1 MKRGLAA
8 LGALLVLAAAGCYL
22 PGDDTG
28 RFHGFGVENRSSE
41 TVDVEYTAPTGEKFI
56 VVRDLLAYSGTALID
71 SDSRVGECNEGTLQA
86 LDASGRLVAETSERL
101 CDGDLWII
109 PADPS
114 PS

>member
-8 LGALLVLAAAGCYL
+8 LGAVAMFAIAGCYL

-28 RFHGFGVENRSSE
+28 NEHGFGVENRSSE
-41 TVDVEYTAPTGEKFI
+41 TVDIEYTAPTGEKSI
-56 VVRDLLAYSGTALID
+56 LVYDLLALSGTALIRPE
-71 SDSRVGECNEGTLQA
+71 SRAGECNEGTLRA

>member
-8 LGALLVLAAAGCYL
+8 LGTLLVLAAAGCYL

-28 RFHGFGVENRSSE
+28 REHGFGVENRSSA
-41 TVDVEYTAPTGEKFI
+41 TVDIEYTAPTGEKFI
-56 VVRDLLAYSGTALID
+56 VVYDLLALSGTALIRPE
-71 SDSRVGECNEGTLQA
+71 SRVGECNEGTLRA

-101 CDGDLWII
+101 CDGDRWII